1 MRKIIKNIS
10 LIALCL
16 AFAFS
21 ADPNW
26 EDSFDGSAYEFTA
39 TLANAQVFIDGQ
51 VKTTGKLAAF
61 VGDEV
66 RGVDSNGA
74 TFFPPGGTNI
84 WEVSLYSNS
93 ASGETITFK
102 YYDDDNDVIIDLDET
117 IAFETNG
124 I

>member
-51 VKTTGKLAAF
+51 VKT
-61 VGDEV
+61 
-66 RGVDSNGA
+66 RS
-74 TFFPPGGTNI
+74 
-84 WEVSLYSNS
+84 SL
-93 ASGETITFK
+93 
-102 YYDDDNDVIIDLDET
+102 
-117 IAFETNG
+117 
-124 I
+124 